1 MRQKRR
7 SLLFWAGVALVS
19 VCLGAAIFGPYVA
32 PFGPNETLGR
42 PYSDPSAFPPFGL
55 DYLGRDAASR
65 LLWGGRTAL
74 FLALVSTVLGLA
86 LAVIPALM
94 AAFHRGWIDTVF
106 NRTTELLLSFPIN
119 RSGPPARSRV
129 WYQPVVWS
137 LAAVAVGHAPRFAR
151 LVRGSA
157 MAQRDLGYVEV
168 AEARG
173 ESSLYIVLREI
184 LPNLRG
190 PLGVEFGVRLAT
202 SVALMAGLSFLGVGV
217 STACCG
223 LGPHHQ

>member
-7 SLLFWAGVALVS
+7 SLLVWVGVALVS
-19 VCLGAAIFGPYVA
+19 VVLGAAIFGPFIA

-55 DYLGRDAASR
+55 DYLGRDVASR

-86 LAVIPALM
+86 LAVIPALL
-94 AAFHRGWIDTVF
+94 AAFHRGWVDAIF
-106 NRTTELLLSFPIN
+106 NRTSELLLSFPIIVLVLLLVAGFGT
-119 RSGPPARSRV
+119 SL
-129 WYQPVVWS
+129 WLVV
-137 LAAVAVGHAPRFAR
+137 AAVAVGHAPRFAR

-173 ESSLYIVLREI
+173 ESSLYIVPPRDLAESERSTR
-184 LPNLRG
+184 RG
-190 PLGVEFGVRLAT
+190 IRCPPRDFGGAHGRAQ
-202 SVALMAGLSFLGVGV
+202 LSWSWR
-217 STACCG
+217 STACSG